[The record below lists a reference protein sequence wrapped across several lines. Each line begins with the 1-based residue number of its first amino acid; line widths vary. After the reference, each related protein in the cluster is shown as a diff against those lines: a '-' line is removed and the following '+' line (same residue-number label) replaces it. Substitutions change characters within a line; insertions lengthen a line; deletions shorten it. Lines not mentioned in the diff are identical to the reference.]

1 MRRPILKNSNKKLK
15 GNISLLVILILLA
28 SSVIGLLSINQIQRL
43 ITYGNMTFNYFRA
56 FYLAKA
62 WTELGLTEVYYRE
75 AGFNHEIKNEKDDDE
90 NITKYHSIIQNN
102 FLWEKLEDW
111 DTRKYEAFNPYF
123 EMTISWSFAN
133 LTNDVRNSECEG
145 NEIVLG
151 TWEWIM
157 ISLFSDNTQDLKDM
171 FTWTIDK
178 NLPPLKNITDL
189 KMDWD
194 VSNAKFTFWL
204 FSYKK
209 NNEWQEYMDNVVVK
223 DNQTSLS
230 NFFHDDNAETII
242 NDKSTTKKYL
252 TIKNSWESDVE
263 FCISWDWPIPSS
275 DSLITVRGNYGDM
288 EIWLQSVVK
297 KWVPDW
303 ALNVLWE
310 PTSN

>member
-43 ITYGNMTFNYFRA
+43 ITYWNQTFNYFRA
-56 FYLAKA
+56 YYLAKA

-75 AGFNHEIKNEKDDDE
+75 AGFNHKIENTKDDDGAIDY
-90 NITKYHSIIQNN
+90 NPIIQNN
-102 FLWEKLEDW
+102 FLWDVWEDW
-111 DTRKYEAFNPYF
+111 ETKKYEAFNPYF

-133 LTNDVRNSECEG
+133 LTNDVRFSSDCISG
-145 NEIVLG
+145 NKIVLNS
-151 TWEWIM
+151 WAWIM
-157 ISLFSDNTQDLKDM
+157 VSLFSDNTQDLKDV
-171 FTWTIDK
+171 FTWTIDE

-189 KMDWD
+189 KMNWD
-194 VSNAKFTFWL
+194 VSSAKFTFWL

-209 NNEWQEYMDNVVVK
+209 NNEWREYMDNVVVK
-223 DNQTSLS
+223 DNQISLS
-230 NFFHDDNAETII
+230 KFFSGDNVKTII
-242 NDKSTTKKYL
+242 NDTSTTKKYL

-275 DSLITVRGNYGDM
+275 DSLITVRWNYGDM
-288 EIWLQSVVK
+288 EVWIQSVVK

-310 PTSN
+310 